1 MPSTGWSP
9 ISRTDSTQTGA
20 RGRGSPTRTLSIRA
34 LGSPVAATY
43 GLGRS
48 QVQPGD
54 MGSAYRQAST
64 RTRPGTIGA
73 VLCDPGRWLLW
84 RARGGSSGWLTGRL
98 PGGGAPLLSEGIT
111 SPVGAQAI

>member
-1 MPSTGWSP
+1 MPSRGWSP
-9 ISRTDSTQTGA
+9 ISRTDSTLTGA

-73 VLCDPGRWLLW
+73 VL
-84 RARGGSSGWLTGRL
+84 
-98 PGGGAPLLSEGIT
+98 
-111 SPVGAQAI
+111 